1 METHLTKIFKKS
13 HVHII
18 FVLIVF
24 IDENGKGTF
33 KEFNRRTNRPYPY
46 IVTSTITTDIELDN
60 IRKSISKLKAN
71 YGLPT
76 NMEIHASDLFH
87 PRKNFPLSEA
97 QIRDF
102 ASEFAEVIRSLNLRI
117 ISSVVFKDYI
127 LKKKRIGERLTVP
140 HRLVKDD
147 KDLSIDVMRIAYR
160 HLFERVL
167 KLADREYSNEWI
179 LIVHDQINVDKD
191 YQMAKDQMNVVKI
204 MEDELLNNAFITR
217 TSAIGRIFKPILFA
231 NSANYDALQISDF
244 AGYIIRKHVLNENSE
259 KLFEIISNKLDKN
272 PKTGKIEG

>member
-1 METHLTKIFKKS
+1 M
-13 HVHII
+13 
-18 FVLIVF
+18 IVF